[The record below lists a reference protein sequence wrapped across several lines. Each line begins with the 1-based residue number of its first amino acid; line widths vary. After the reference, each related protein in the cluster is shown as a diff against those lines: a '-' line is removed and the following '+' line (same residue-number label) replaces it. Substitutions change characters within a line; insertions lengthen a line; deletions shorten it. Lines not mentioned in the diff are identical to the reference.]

1 MKWVLALIVEL
12 ESGNKQTRGVGSK
25 LLQHQLAPHQIL
37 KELSQN
43 PTVLTEVRTRG
54 EDMTTT
60 KDKIKDWS
68 GNRFEPQRDGTKVR
82 DVPTLNEKQGMKQR
96 KKGGAESKE
105 R

>member
-1 MKWVLALIVEL
+1 
-12 ESGNKQTRGVGSK
+12 
-25 LLQHQLAPHQIL
+25 
-37 KELSQN
+37 
-43 PTVLTEVRTRG
+43 
-54 EDMTTT
+54 MTTT